1 MNKIYTGHLSVV
13 AILENEWR
21 EVVEVYVNKSKRS
34 KIIGYALSL
43 AHRKGIKI
51 ELLSDKE
58 FKQLGIEN
66 SGGIACLA
74 SNKKQLFDVDKQFR
88 MILLIEGV
96 EDPYNIGNLLRSA
109 YISGFEAVIFDQKRF
124 FNQEDIILK
133 SSGGCF
139 DRLNTYGL
147 DCVDYFINNQ
157 ELHFLAL
164 NRGIESRLINDFS
177 FDLPLVL
184 CLGGEKRGLSQKILQ
199 RCQTELLLANFNDLK
214 LAYSSVAAG
223 AIAMYYISSNILKR
237 GN

>member
-1 MNKIYTGHLSVV
+1 MNKIYKGHLSVV
-13 AILENEWR
+13 SILENGCR
-21 EVVEVYVNKSKRS
+21 EIYKIYVNKSKRS

-43 AHRKGIKI
+43 AHQKGIEI
-51 ELLSDKE
+51 ELLADKE

-74 SNKKQLFDVDKQFR
+74 SNKKQLTVVNKEFK

-124 FNQEDIILK
+124 AEQEDIILK
-133 SSGGCF
+133 SSAGCF
-139 DRLNTYGL
+139 DRLYTYNL
-147 DCVDYFINNQ
+147 DCADNVINDCNY
-157 ELHFLAL
+157 HFLAL
-164 NRGIESRLINDFS
+164 NRSDKSILINQFH

-199 RCQTELLLANFNDLK
+199 RCQIELLLDNFSDIK

-223 AIAMYYISSNILKR
+223 AIAMYYISSNIF
-237 GN
+237 